1 MTGSPSPVGATL
13 RPGGV
18 NFSLYSRNATGV
30 ELLLFDSADDAMPA
44 RVIRI
49 DPGSNLT
56 YHYWHVFVPGI
67 QAGQLYGYRVW
78 GPFDPGNGLRFDPML
93 GGPVG
98 MAVGA
103 AAGFVLGGATDVA
116 RSRVERHFAAEVER
130 ALEPG
135 HSAVVAE
142 IDEES
147 TNAVDERM
155 EALGGHVMRQ
165 AFSDVAD
172 TRYAQELAKLRARI
186 GKWKVRES

>member
-1 MTGSPSPVGATL
+1 MERMLV
-13 RPGGV
+13 V
-18 NFSLYSRNATGV
+18 IFDSRNKAAQALRALEDLSEQSEIALAAEAIITRHSDGAISVIQDQYVNPDATMGGT
-30 ELLLFDSADDAMPA
+30 AMGTL
-44 RVIRI
+44 I
-49 DPGSNLT
+49 G
-56 YHYWHVFVPGI
+56 
-67 QAGQLYGYRVW
+67 
-78 GPFDPGNGLRFDPML
+78 ML

-147 TNAVDERM
+147 TDAVDERM

-172 TRYAQELAKLRARI
+172 TRYAQELAGLRARI